1 MSPRTLFSRLTAFMT
16 RRGTDAALEADIQA
30 HLDLLT
36 HEYVQRGLSP
46 EDARAAA
53 RKTFGGVE
61 QMKETYRDQR
71 GIRLFDEVAQDI
83 RYGARMLRRQ
93 PAFTIVAVLSL
104 GLGIGASTAAF
115 SVFNAVMLR
124 PMPVPDPNRLVQL
137 QPLRQGQRF
146 IFFNPIFEEIQSR
159 QTTLSGMFAVNDAP
173 FFKVTF
179 DDGAAP
185 AYVRASLVSGSYFST
200 LAVTPTLGRL
210 LTDRDDVV
218 EAAGSDCA
226 AVISD
231 RFWVRR
237 FQRDPAILTRTLHVG
252 HSTCAIVGVTPASFE
267 SHIAGF
273 ATDVWLPLRRITD
286 PALLKSRGMA
296 FFSGVMG
303 RLGPGV
309 EEQQAEAQL
318 TTLFQQAQASQPPQ
332 PKTTPQDFTIH
343 LTPAAQGLDTV
354 RREFSRPLLIVLAVV
369 AAVLLIA
376 SVNVAN
382 LLLSRGAARLPELA
396 TRAALGAGRGRL
408 VRQLA
413 TEGAMLAVLGGIVGA
428 GLAWLA
434 IPLLASQV
442 SLSYTTIRIDAGP
455 DTRVVIA
462 ALVMTAAAALLA
474 AVLPAVR
481 LSHATLGSSIARETR
496 SSTGSGQ
503 RLARVLVAGQLA
515 LSLLLVSA
523 AGLLLRSMAH
533 LAAIDP
539 GFEPNHV
546 VVLEVRDEAPRPPFG
561 GVDSDEQKASRAA
574 RYQVLDERLNAI
586 PAVRAASVSWLG
598 LFSMNDLWLPL
609 IDADRPDDRP
619 LGRVDY
625 VSPRYFD
632 TMGMQILRGRG
643 FTADDREGTPRVA
656 VVNEALVRARFAGRD
671 PLGRRLAL
679 DYKGE
684 QDRPFTIVGIVRD
697 SKYSDLRE
705 QAVKPMMWMPIA
717 QAPFAVSSISL
728 RTLAGNEA
736 AVAREAENVLR
747 ATDRDVMVR
756 RVTTLSAQVA
766 GKTSRERLLLG
777 LSSGFGALAVLLAA
791 VGLYGTLAYAVSRRT
806 REIGVRL
813 ALGASR
819 RAVLKM
825 VLLDAVR
832 LTAVALAVGVP
843 LTLATGSALKAFLFG
858 VTPND
863 PLALTTSCAVLTI
876 AALLAAFL
884 PARRAAAVDPLAALR
899 CE

>member
-1 MSPRTLFSRLTAFMT
+1 LRLTAFLT
-16 RRGTDAALEADIQA
+16 RRRSDAALDADIQA
-30 HLDLLT
+30 HLELLT
-36 HEYVQRGLSP
+36 RDYAHRGLSP
-46 EDARAAA
+46 DDARAAA
-53 RKTFGGVE
+53 RKAFGGVD
-61 QMKETYRDQR
+61 QMKEKYRDQR
-71 GIRLFDEVAQDI
+71 GIRLFDELAQDSW
-83 RYGARMLRRQ
+83 YGARMLRRQ
-93 PAFTIVAVLSL
+93 PGFAIVAVLSL

-124 PMPVPDPNRLVQL
+124 PMAVPDANRLVQL

-146 IFFNPIFEEIQSR
+146 IFLNPIFEEVRSR

-179 DDGAAP
+179 DDAPAP
-185 AYVRASLVSGSYFST
+185 AYVRASLVSGSYFAT
-200 LAVTPTLGRL
+200 LGVTPSLGRL
-210 LTDRDDVV
+210 LTDRDDQV
-218 EAAGSDCA
+218 EAASSGCA
-226 AVISD
+226 AVISH
-231 RFWVRR
+231 RLWVRR
-237 FQRDPAILTRTLHVG
+237 FHQDPAVLTHSLQAG
-252 HSTCAIVGVTPASFE
+252 HSTCAIVGIAPVSFE
-267 SHIAGF
+267 SHLAGF
-273 ATDVWLPLRRITD
+273 ATDVWFPLRRMTD

-309 EEQQAEAQL
+309 DEQQAEAQL
-318 TTLFQQAQASQPPQ
+318 TTLFQQAQASQPQPPAREGQ
-332 PKTTPQDFTIH
+332 PKATPQDFTIH
-343 LTPAAQGLDTV
+343 LTPAGQGLDTL
-354 RREFSRPLLIVLAVV
+354 RREFSTPLLIVLAVV

-413 TEGAMLAVLGGIVGA
+413 TEGTMLAVLGGVLGA

-434 IPLLASQV
+434 IPILASQV
-442 SLSYTTIRIDAGP
+442 SLSYTTIRIDAAP
-455 DTRVVIA
+455 DTRVVVA
-462 ALVMTAAAALLA
+462 ALAMTAAAALLA
-474 AVLPAVR
+474 AILPAIR
-481 LSHATLGSSIARETR
+481 LSHATLGSSIARESRTSTR
-496 SSTGSGQ
+496 SGQ
-503 RLARVLVAGQLA
+503 RLARALVAGQLA

-533 LAAIDP
+533 VAAIDP
-539 GFEPNHV
+539 GFEPDHV
-546 VVLEVRDEAPRPPFG
+546 VMLEVRDESPRPPFG
-561 GVDSDEQKASRAA
+561 GIDSDEQKASRAA
-574 RYQVLDERLNAI
+574 RYHVLDQRLNAI
-586 PAVRAASVSWLG
+586 PSVRAASVSWLG

-609 IDADRPDDRP
+609 IDADHPDDRP

-625 VSPRYFD
+625 VSTRYFD

-656 VVNEALVRARFAGRD
+656 VVNESLVHARFAGRN
-671 PLGRRLAL
+671 PLGRRLSL

-717 QAPFAVSSISL
+717 QAPFPVSSISL
-728 RTLAGNEA
+728 RTIAGNEA
-736 AVAREAENVLR
+736 AVAREAENVVK
-747 ATDRDVMVR
+747 ATDPNVMVR

-777 LSSGFGALAVLLAA
+777 LSSGFAALAVLLAG

-819 RAVLKM
+819 RGVLRM

-832 LTAVALAVGVP
+832 LTAVALAIGIP
-843 LTLATGSALKAFLFG
+843 LTLATGSVLNAFLFG

-863 PLALTTSCAVLTI
+863 PLALATSCAVLTV

-899 CE
+899 WD